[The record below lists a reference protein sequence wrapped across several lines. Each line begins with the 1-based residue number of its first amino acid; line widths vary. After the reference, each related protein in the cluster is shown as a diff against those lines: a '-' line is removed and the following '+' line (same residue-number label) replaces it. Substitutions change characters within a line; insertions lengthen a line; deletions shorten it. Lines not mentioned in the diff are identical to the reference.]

1 MRRSERE
8 PARGGSAGWRNLRQ
22 RGATMVEFAI
32 IAPIFFATVMGL
44 FSAATYV
51 FEVQVA
57 NQSAQAAARW
67 AVATSNF
74 SAGDASASPPVA
86 PAPQCPSSDPPAG
99 MITAAKGAA
108 GPMAGSL
115 TITDLAAPAES
126 GVTSGGTAAGC
137 EIQVTVPYV
146 SFGGFFNLGPR
157 QITATAVDYVT

>member
-1 MRRSERE
+1 
-8 PARGGSAGWRNLRQ
+8 
-22 RGATMVEFAI
+22 MVEFALV
-32 IAPIFFATVMGL
+32 APIFFALVVGL

-86 PAPQCPSSDPPAG
+86 PTPQCPSTDPPAG
-99 MITAAKGAA
+99 MITTAKSAA
-108 GPMAGSL
+108 GPLAGSIDL
-115 TITDLAAPAES
+115 TDLAAPAES
-126 GVTSGGTAAGC
+126 GVSAGGTASGC

-146 SFGGFFNLGPR
+146 SFGGFFDIGPKD
-157 QITATAVDYVT
+157 ITATAIDYVG